1 MHWKLFADLAE
12 ITGESEVDIAVGSD
26 EPTIGDAL
34 GALVERY
41 PELEPRVYT
50 DDGGIE
56 SHLNLLQ
63 NGENISHN
71 GGLSTPISADD
82 ELALFPPVSGG

>member
-12 ITGESEVDIAVGSD
+12 IAGDSEVDVEISTG
-26 EPTIGDAL
+26 EPTAGDAL
-34 GALVERY
+34 TALIEAY
-41 PELEPRVYT
+41 PELEARVLT
-50 DDGGIE
+50 EEGTLE

-63 NGENISHN
+63 NGENI
-71 GGLSTPISADD
+71 GETGLSTPVDPND